1 MQIITNYSV
10 LWTAKGK
17 NLLELKALIDTNCQQ
32 VIMRIVVDN
41 NLACFYNML
50 LSAVLKIF

>member
-1 MQIITNYSV
+1 MQIIRNYSV
-10 LWTAKGK
+10 IWTAKGE

-41 NLACFYNML
+41 NLVCFYNML
-50 LSAVLKIF
+50 RSAVSKIF

>member
-41 NLACFYNML
+41 NLVCFYNML

>member
-1 MQIITNYSV
+1 MQIIRNYSV
-10 LWTAKGK
+10 LWTAKGE

-41 NLACFYNML
+41 NLVCFYNVL
-50 LSAVLKIF
+50 RSAISKIF